1 MPLTVAAIQAAK
13 PRQKPYKLFDQGG
26 LFLLVHPN
34 GGRYWRLK
42 YRMHGREKLLAL
54 GTFPDVSL
62 AKARARRDDARKLI
76 ADNTDPAVVKQTEKT
91 SSADTFKAVALEWL
105 AKQNLAAATIEKAK
119 WTFEQLLFPEL
130 GERPIRHISAPE
142 LLAALRKLEARGKI
156 ETAHRKKQRASQ
168 VFRYAIATGRA
179 DHDPAGD
186 LRGALTP
193 LEVEHRAA
201 ITDPKRVG
209 ELLRAIDEYAGQ
221 PSTHY
226 ALKLAPYVFLRPGE
240 LRAAEWAEFDFEK
253 AEWRIPEHRMKMRE
267 THIVPLSKQAIAVL
281 QDVQP
286 LTGSGRYVFPS
297 LRTVTRPISEGTLNA
312 ALRRLGF
319 SKEEMTG
326 HGFRTMASTL
336 LNEQG
341 WHPDLIEL
349 QLAHA
354 ERNKVRAAYNRA
366 QRLDERRKMMQAWA
380 DYLDGLRSGGNVV
393 PLRQLSGAAA

>member
-1 MPLTVAAIQAAK
+1 MSLTAAAIQAAK
-13 PRQKPYKLFDQGG
+13 PREKPYKLFDQGG

-54 GTFPDVSL
+54 GTFPDISL
-62 AKARARRDDARKLI
+62 AKARTRRDDARKLI
-76 ADNTDPAVVKQTEKT
+76 ADKTDPSVVKQTEKT
-91 SSADTFKAVALEWL
+91 ADAETFKAIALEWL
-105 AKQNLAAATIEKAK
+105 AKQQLAAATIEKAK

-130 GERPIRHISAPE
+130 GDRPIRQITAPQ

-156 ETAHRKKQRASQ
+156 ETAHRTKQSASQ
-168 VFRYAIATGRA
+168 IFRYAIATGRA
-179 DHDPAGD
+179 EHDPAGD
-186 LRGALTP
+186 LRGALTS

-201 ITDPKRVG
+201 ITEPKRVG
-209 ELLRAIDEYAGQ
+209 ELLRAIEDYIGQ

-240 LRAAEWAEFDFEK
+240 LRGAEWAEFDLDN
-253 AEWRIPEHRMKMRE
+253 AEWRIPAERMKMRDA
-267 THIVPLSKQAIAVL
+267 HYVPLASQAVAIL
-281 QDVQP
+281 REVQP
-286 LTGSGRYVFPS
+286 LTGSGCFVFPS
-297 LRTVTRPISEGTLNA
+297 LRTNTRPISEGTLNA
-312 ALRRLGF
+312 AIRRVGF

-366 QRLDERRKMMQAWA
+366 QRLDERRKMMQAYA
-380 DYLDGLRSGGNVV
+380 DYLDGLKAGGNVV
-393 PLRQLSGAAA
+393 PIRKAG

>member
-1 MPLTVAAIQAAK
+1 MPHTAAAIQAAK
-13 PRQKPYKLFDQGG
+13 PRQKAYKLFDQGG

-62 AKARARRDDARKLI
+62 AKARTRRDDARKLI
-76 ADNTDPAVVKQTEKT
+76 ADNTDPSVVKQTEKT
-91 SSADTFKAVALEWL
+91 ASAETFKAVALEWL

-130 GERPIRHISAPE
+130 GDRPIRHITAPE

-156 ETAHRKKQRASQ
+156 ETAHRTKQRASQ
-168 VFRYAIATGRA
+168 IFRYAIATGRA
-179 DHDPAGD
+179 DHDPAAD

-240 LRAAEWAEFDFEK
+240 LRAAEWSEIDFNNG
-253 AEWRIPEHRMKMRE
+253 EWRIPAERMKMRE
-267 THIVPLSKQAIAVL
+267 AHIVPLAKQAVAIL
-281 QDVQP
+281 REMQP
-286 LTGSGRYVFPS
+286 LTGSGRLVFPS
-297 LRTVTRPISEGTLNA
+297 LRTNTRPISEGTLNA
-312 ALRRLGF
+312 ALRRVGF

-326 HGFRTMASTL
+326 HGFRTMAPTL

-366 QRLDERRKMMQAWA
+366 QRLDERRKMMQAYA
-380 DYLDGLRSGGNVV
+380 DYLDGLKAGGNVV
-393 PLRQLSGAAA
+393 PIRRGA

>member
-1 MPLTVAAIQAAK
+1 MSLTVAAIQAAK
-13 PRQKPYKLFDQGG
+13 PREKPYKLFDQGG

-76 ADNTDPAVVKQTEKT
+76 ADKTDPSVVKQTEKT
-91 SSADTFKAVALEWL
+91 ADAETFKAIALEWL
-105 AKQNLAAATIEKAK
+105 AKQKLAAATVEKAK

-130 GERPIRHISAPE
+130 GDRPIRQITAPL
-142 LLAALRKLEARGKI
+142 LLAALRKLETRGKI
-156 ETAHRKKQRASQ
+156 ETAHRTKQRASQ
-168 VFRYAIATGRA
+168 IFRYAIATGRA
-179 DHDPAGD
+179 EHDPAAD

-201 ITDPKRVG
+201 ITEPKRVG
-209 ELLRAIDEYAGQ
+209 ELLRAIEHYIGQ

-226 ALKLAPYVFLRPGE
+226 ALKLAPYVFVRPGE
-240 LRAAEWAEFDFEK
+240 LRGAEWTEIDLDN
-253 AEWRIPEHRMKMRE
+253 AEWRIPAERMKMRDA
-267 THIVPLSKQAIAVL
+267 HYVPLASQTVAIL
-281 QDVQP
+281 REIQP
-286 LTGSGRYVFPS
+286 LTGTGRFVFPS
-297 LRTVTRPISEGTLNA
+297 LRTNTRPISEGTLNA
-312 ALRRLGF
+312 AIRRVGF
-319 SKEEMTG
+319 SKEEMTS

-366 QRLDERRKMMQAWA
+366 QRLDERRKMMQAYA
-380 DYLDGLRSGGNVV
+380 DYLDGLKTGAKVV
-393 PLRQLSGAAA
+393 PIRKTG

>member
-1 MPLTVAAIQAAK
+1 MPLTAAAIQAAK
-13 PRQKPYKLFDQGG
+13 PREKAYKLFDQGG

-76 ADNTDPAVVKQTEKT
+76 ADSTDPSVVKQTEKT
-91 SSADTFKAVALEWL
+91 ASAETFKAVALEWL

-130 GERPIRHISAPE
+130 GDRPIRHIKAPE
-142 LLAALRKLEARGKI
+142 LLAALRKLESRGKI
-156 ETAHRKKQRASQ
+156 ETAHRTKQRASQ
-168 VFRYAIATGRA
+168 IFRYAIATGRA
-179 DHDPAGD
+179 EHDPAAD
-186 LRGALTP
+186 LRGALAP

-240 LRAAEWAEFDFEK
+240 LRGAEWSEIDFDN
-253 AEWRIPEHRMKMRE
+253 AEWRIPAERMKMRE
-267 THIVPLSKQAIAVL
+267 VHIVPLARQAIVVL
-281 QDVQP
+281 RDIQP
-286 LTGSGRYVFPS
+286 LTGTGRFVFPS
-297 LRTVTRPISEGTLNA
+297 LRTNTRPISEGTLNA
-312 ALRRLGF
+312 ALRRIGF

-354 ERNKVRAAYNRA
+354 ERNKIRAAYNRA

-380 DYLDGLRSGGNVV
+380 DYLDGLRTISNVV
-393 PLRQLSGAAA
+393 PIKSAGRSA

>member
-1 MPLTVAAIQAAK
+1 MPLTAAAIQAAK
-13 PRQKPYKLFDQGG
+13 PRQKAYKLFDQGG

-62 AKARARRDDARKLI
+62 AKARTRRDDARKLI
-76 ADNTDPAVVKQTEKT
+76 ADNTDPSVVKQTEKT
-91 SSADTFKAVALEWL
+91 ASAETFKAVALEWL

-130 GERPIRHISAPE
+130 GDRPIRHITASE

-156 ETAHRKKQRASQ
+156 ETAHRTKQRASQ
-168 VFRYAIATGRA
+168 IFRYAIATGRA
-179 DHDPAGD
+179 DHDPAAD

-209 ELLRAIDEYAGQ
+209 ELLRAIDDYTGQ

-226 ALKLAPYVFLRPGE
+226 ALQLAPFVFVRPGE
-240 LRAAEWAEFDFEK
+240 LRAAEWSEIDFDK
-253 AEWRIPEHRMKMRE
+253 AEWRIPAERMKMRE
-267 THIVPLSKQAIAVL
+267 AHIVPLAKQAVAIL
-281 QDVQP
+281 REIQP
-286 LTGSGRYVFPS
+286 LTGSGRLVFPS
-297 LRTVTRPISEGTLNA
+297 LRTNTRPISEGTLNA
-312 ALRRLGF
+312 ALRRVGF

-366 QRLDERRKMMQAWA
+366 QRLDERRKMMQAYA
-380 DYLDGLRSGGNVV
+380 DYLDGLKAGGNVV
-393 PLRQLSGAAA
+393 PIRRGA